1 MLIGC
6 TARYTILIGERSVVS
21 VKSINI
27 CCSNLSGCLGSRP
40 SYFIISLSK
49 SLSFPL
55 LQRLCVWNLKDLHCS
70 VRNLHSFV
78 PGTLCRVSTQF
89 NRQEVSL
96 QSIRV
101 LLFQGIQQVDSL
113 IFSWPLLCIKSQH
126 QCHTTHLKT
135 CQTIWKSVGERGGGY
150 ANHCIQL
157 LKKVCS
163 RRDWDLF
170 LYMYITLYIICIQ
183 CHYKKYPSRCTSTL

>member
-6 TARYTILIGERSVVS
+6 TARYTILIGERFVVS

-27 CCSNLSGCLGSRP
+27 CCSNLSGCLGSGP

-78 PGTLCRVSTQF
+78 LGTLCWVSTQF
-89 NRQEVSL
+89 NRQEVPL

-101 LLFQGIQQVDSL
+101 LLFQGIQQADSL
-113 IFSWPLLCIKSQH
+113 IFSWPLLCIKPQH
-126 QCHTTHLKT
+126 QCHTTHKPYGNLVDKIL
-135 CQTIWKSVGERGGGY
+135 QWSGY
-150 ANHCIQL
+150 TG
-157 LKKVCS
+157 S
-163 RRDWDLF
+163 RF
-170 LYMYITLYIICIQ
+170 LYLCTCILPVLCILYVYNIIRNAPVDVPVHC
-183 CHYKKYPSRCTSTL
+183 KLLPVPM

>member
-6 TARYTILIGERSVVS
+6 TARYTILIGERFVVS

-27 CCSNLSGCLGSRP
+27 CCSNLSGCLGSEP

-78 PGTLCRVSTQF
+78 LGTLCWVSTQF
-89 NRQEVSL
+89 NRQEVPL

-101 LLFQGIQQVDSL
+101 LLFQGIQQADSL
-113 IFSWPLLCIKSQH
+113 IFSWPLLCIKPQH
-126 QCHTTHLKT
+126 QCHTTHKPYGNLVD
-135 CQTIWKSVGERGGGY
+135 KSL
-150 ANHCIQL
+150 QW
-157 LKKVCS
+157 S
-163 RRDWDLF
+163 RYVF
-170 LYMYITLYIICIQ
+170 IYMYMYITLYIICIQ
-183 CHYKKYPSRCTSTL
+183 YHYKKCPSRCTSTL